1 MLARVSGTTVSR
13 VLGGRPDESVSE
25 KAKLRVLDAARQLG
39 YSPNPAAK
47 ALRSGRSGLVALWMC
62 LEYSRYRGEVLAQVR
77 KILAETDF
85 ALSVND
91 VDEDYVCHHSLTRAL
106 RVPAEGI
113 VAFEPSRLGEAFD
126 EADINLPFVSMGAF
140 WIPSKSYVAI
150 DLQSGAE
157 EAMDHLF
164 ATGRKSIAYVAPEGL
179 AFIYEE
185 QRYLGYR
192 NKMQSAN
199 LKPRTIEI
207 AESPANRIASIQK
220 ELSELI
226 ESRTMPDALV
236 CFFDDIAAD
245 TVEALQLLG
254 LTPGRDVAVVGFNGN
269 EGLDRGP
276 FPITTV
282 RQPVEEM
289 CALAFQFLRNQMEDP
304 SIPIQRAVLK
314 PTLVIRQSTSGSSQ
328 GP

>member
-1 MLARVSGTTVSR
+1 MALLAQVSGTTVSR
-13 VLGGRPDESVSE
+13 VLGGRTDESVSE
-25 KAKLRVLDAARQLG
+25 KAKQRVLDAARQLG

-62 LEYSRYRGEVLAQVR
+62 LEYSRYRSEVLAQVR
-77 KILAETDF
+77 KILTETDF

-91 VDEDYVCHHSLTRAL
+91 VDEDYICHHSLTRAL

-157 EAMDHLF
+157 DAMDHLLS
-164 ATGRKSIAYVAPEGL
+164 TGRKSIAYLAPVGL
-179 AFIYEE
+179 PFIYEE
-185 QRYLGYR
+185 QRYLGYLR
-192 NKMQSAN
+192 KMESAN
-199 LKPRTIEI
+199 LKPTTIEV
-207 AESPANRIASIQK
+207 AEAPSMRIASIQEK
-220 ELSELI
+220 LSERLAAG
-226 ESRTMPDALV
+226 TLPDALL
-236 CFFDDIAAD
+236 CFFDDIAVDA
-245 TVEALQLLG
+245 VEALQLIG
-254 LTPGRDVAVVGFNGN
+254 LNPGRDVAVVGFNGN

-289 CALAFQFLRNQMEDP
+289 CALAFKFLRNQMDDP
-304 SIPIQRAVLK
+304 AIPIQRATLK
-314 PTLVIRQSTSGSSQ
+314 PTLVIRKSSTG
-328 GP
+328 